1 MGVDAVT
8 LLKLRGSIR
17 LAPFGLGDPSMNR
30 DVVDPAEIDHDVF
43 TLDVPDDAL
52 ERTAASGEPRALTWM
67 YCTHVWYNCGWP
79 Q

>member
-1 MGVDAVT
+1 
-8 LLKLRGSIR
+8 
-17 LAPFGLGDPSMNR
+17 MNR
-30 DVVDPAEIDHDVF
+30 DVVDPAEIDQDIL

>member
-1 MGVDAVT
+1 MD
-8 LLKLRGSIR
+8 
-17 LAPFGLGDPSMNR
+17 R
-30 DVVDPAEIDHDVF
+30 DIADQAEIDQDIL

-52 ERTAASGEPRALTWM
+52 ERVAASAEPRALTWM